1 MRSTALAAVRLAAR
15 LDRFMLA
22 ILAAVAVAT
31 VLPVRGAGADLMG
44 VVSQGLVAV
53 LFFLYGARLSTQA
66 ALEGARHWRL
76 HLTVL
81 ACTFVLFPVL
91 GLAARVLEPHILAPD
106 LYFGVMFLCVL
117 PSTVQSSIA
126 FTSIA
131 RGNVAAAICAASF
144 SNLAGVFLTPLL
156 ASVFLGSKAHI
167 SPESVGRIA
176 VQLLFPFLLGQLA
189 RRRIA
194 PFLGAHPVATSIVD
208 RGSVVLVVYTAFS
221 AGVVNG
227 VWHRLGAGDL
237 GIVVIVDAA
246 LLALVLTT
254 TTQIARGLGM
264 PRADQIVVTFCGSKK
279 SIATGIPMA
288 AVLFAGSNVSLIVL
302 PAMIFHQIQLMTC
315 AVLARRYQRASED
328 ALSGVQRSVPASP
341 SP

>member
-1 MRSTALAAVRLAAR
+1 MRRTLSPVFKLAAR

-22 ILAAVAVAT
+22 ILAAVAIAT
-31 VLPVRGAGADLMG
+31 LLPVRGSSASFMSSL
-44 VVSQGLVAV
+44 SQALVAL

-66 ALEGARHWRL
+66 ALEGVRHWRL

-81 ACTFVLFPVL
+81 ACTFALFPL
-91 GLAARVLEPHILAPD
+91 IGLAARGLEPHVLTPE
-106 LYFGVMFLCVL
+106 LYFGVMYLCVL

-131 RGNVAAAICAASF
+131 RGNVPAAICAASF
-144 SNLAGVFLTPLL
+144 SNLAGVFLTPVL
-156 ASVFLGSKAHI
+156 ASVFLGSRVQI

-176 VQLLFPFLLGQLA
+176 AQLLLPFVLGQLA
-189 RRRIA
+189 RPRIHK
-194 PFLGAHPVATSIVD
+194 LLEAHPVATTLVD

-221 AGVVNG
+221 AGVVTG
-227 VWHRLGAGDL
+227 VWRRLSSGDL
-237 GIVVIVDAA
+237 ATVVVVDAV
-246 LLALVLTT
+246 LLALVLIL
-254 TTQIARGLGM
+254 TTQIARRLGM

-288 AVLFAGSNVSLIVL
+288 TVLFAGANVSLIVL

-315 AVLARRYQRASED
+315 AVLARRYLRQDERDLGPVRHAIADVS
-328 ALSGVQRSVPASP
+328 A
-341 SP
+341 

>member
-1 MRSTALAAVRLAAR
+1 MKRTIGPIFRLAAR

-22 ILAAVAVAT
+22 ILAAVVIAT
-31 VLPVRGAGADLMG
+31 LLPVRGSAATVMSAL
-44 VVSQGLVAV
+44 SQALVAL

-66 ALEGARHWRL
+66 AWEGVRHWRL

-81 ACTFVLFPVL
+81 ACTFALFPII
-91 GLAARVLEPHILAPD
+91 GLAARGLEPRVLTPE
-106 LYFGVMFLCVL
+106 LYFGVMYLCVL

-144 SNLAGVFLTPLL
+144 SNLAGVFLTPVL
-156 ASVFLGSKAHI
+156 ASLFLGSRVQI

-176 VQLLFPFLLGQLA
+176 AQLLLPFVLGQLA
-189 RRRIA
+189 RPRISTYMER
-194 PFLGAHPVATSIVD
+194 HPVATTLVD

-221 AGVVNG
+221 AGVVAG
-227 VWHRLGAGDL
+227 VWHRLGGEDL
-237 GIVVIVDAA
+237 ATVVVVDAV
-246 LLALVLTT
+246 LLALVLVL
-254 TTQIARGLGM
+254 TTQIARRLGM
-264 PRADQIVVTFCGSKK
+264 ARADQIVVTFCGSKK

-288 AVLFAGSNVSLIVL
+288 TVLFAGANVSLIVL

-315 AVLARRYQRASED
+315 AVLARRYLRQDESMHGSASSTIAE
-328 ALSGVQRSVPASP
+328 ATA
-341 SP
+341 